1 MSLQVMEDQEILRD
15 TARRFLSEKAPVSQL
30 RRLRDSRDD
39 AGFSTALWSDFANMG
54 YTGMLVPEAFGGS
67 GLGIGEAAVLMEQL
81 ATTCVP
87 PHSWPVAWSLS
98 RPASCRQEAQQM
110 HWLPRLVE
118 GKAVATLRLTNAPSI
133 DLSMSKRAPFAVTW
147 VGA

>member
-30 RRLRDSRDD
+30 RRLRDSRDV

-67 GLGIGEAAVLMEQL
+67 GLGIGEAALLMEQIR
-81 ATTCVP
+81 P
-87 PHSWPVAWSLS
+87 PLVCHPSWPVASS
-98 RPASCRQEAQQM
+98 P
-110 HWLPRLVE
+110 
-118 GKAVATLRLTNAPSI
+118 
-133 DLSMSKRAPFAVTW
+133 
-147 VGA
+147 